1 MGTKRHSLTQYLNKY
16 FDIQKEIL
24 LVSHPYRD
32 SNWADRCLFLSE
44 EYNPETPY
52 NHRTMLRQ
60 EVVIEFDDK
69 ESSVNLAAAK
79 EVAKRLEA
87 DQIEYSMWHSGN
99 RSYHVHFFIEPS
111 NAGHLSLL
119 KNITVRHY
127 TEGLQLPDLQLCS
140 DGHLIRAEFGVHE
153 KTGKRK
159 SLYKETTEYPKVCR
173 LPGAVWDKYVKAAT
187 TVVKREM
194 TKHVSG
200 ITGLK
205 GFKYVVTASEFRGTD
220 DGRERALFM
229 LIHAL
234 KPQYQGRK
242 EELTRFL
249 QEWYRYSGGRQ
260 LNDEAVSRKVAYHW
274 TRDYRIGQ
282 RYLNEL
288 LESLGRADLIEKE

>member
-1 MGTKRHSLTQYLNKY
+1 
-16 FDIQKEIL
+16 
-24 LVSHPYRD
+24 
-32 SNWADRCLFLSE
+32 
-44 EYNPETPY
+44 
-52 NHRTMLRQ
+52 MLRK

-79 EVAKRLEA
+79 EVAKRLEV

-111 NAGHLSLL
+111 NAGHLALL

-159 SLYKETTEYPKVCR
+159 SLYKETSEYPKVCR

-194 TKHVSG
+194 SIQAAG
-200 ITGLK
+200 ITHLK
-205 GFKYVVTASEFRGTD
+205 GFKHVVAATEFRAND

-229 LIHAL
+229 LIHVL
-234 KPQYQGRK
+234 KPQYKDRRD
-242 EELTRFL
+242 EFIRFL
-249 QEWYRYSGGRQ
+249 QEWYRYSSGKQ
-260 LNDEAVSRKVAYHW
+260 LSDEAIRRKVLYHW
-274 TRDYRIGQ
+274 SRQYYIGQ
-282 RYLNEL
+282 RYLHEL
-288 LESLGRADLIEKE
+288 LESVGRTDLIEKE